1 MLRDNR
7 RDFEFENIKSHF
19 VTLCWYSFKINIT
32 FLSLL
37 NLYLFNLAIDLIICT
52 YF

>member
-19 VTLCWYSFKINIT
+19 VTSEINIT
-32 FLSLL
+32 FVSLL
-37 NLYLFNLAIDLIICT
+37 I
-52 YF
+52 